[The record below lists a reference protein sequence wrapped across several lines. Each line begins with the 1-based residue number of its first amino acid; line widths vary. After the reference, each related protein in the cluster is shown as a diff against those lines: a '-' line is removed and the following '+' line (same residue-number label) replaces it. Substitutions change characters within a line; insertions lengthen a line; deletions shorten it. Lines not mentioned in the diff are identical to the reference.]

1 MQPLAVLCRNLLP
14 APWFASAFSPGMVLP
29 CHVFVHPLHSA
40 ALVWLAGAFG
50 FTIDRVADALI
61 GLSCIAIAATLASF
75 LMTYREGLPFRWP
88 LIAVTICTTAA
99 GLACL
104 LSAAV
109 IHDLHPR
116 LVAETPLV
124 VAILAV
130 VCACVLPF
138 LLPFLISKSRELE
151 SANLATQKTEARFLA
166 AAQSTEAAFFLLEA
180 LRAPDGLIEDFLFTY
195 INPNA
200 EKIIAKRSNEVLG
213 ARLTRILP
221 IDPDGNL
228 FRQFRL
234 VVLTGKPL
242 IHEFALRPNE
252 PDGPWMRHQVTKLDD
267 GIAITASDI
276 TDRKHA
282 ELNLVENDKH
292 DLLTGLPSR
301 RLLEDRIEQ
310 AIVRA
315 DRYRNKVA
323 VFLIN
328 LDGFERINE
337 SHGRK
342 FGDDLILSV
351 ATRLRAAIRATDTII
366 RLGGDEFVI
375 VMPDMRLEIDVR
387 HTAATLVAFLREPI
401 ILGGKTLRISCS
413 LGASI
418 YPDSAV
424 TVEDLLI
431 GADVALCR
439 AKMQGKNQ
447 YALYV
452 RPAEPASNSDAA
464 SDDSD
469 EDDSDDSEIEQCAD

>member
-1 MQPLAVLCRNLLP
+1 MQPLAVLCNRLP
-14 APWFASAFSPGMVLP
+14 TPWFASAFSPGMVLP
-29 CHVFVHPLHSA
+29 RHVFFHPLHSA
-40 ALVWLAGAFG
+40 ALVLLFGAFG
-50 FTIDRVADALI
+50 FTIDRVADTLI

-75 LMTYREGLPFRWP
+75 LTTYKEGLPFRRP
-88 LIAVTICTTAA
+88 LIAVTICTTVA

-104 LSAAV
+104 VSAAV
-109 IHDLHPR
+109 IHDRHPH
-116 LVAETPLV
+116 LVANAPLV

-130 VCACVLPF
+130 LCACLLPF

-151 SANLATQKTEARFLA
+151 SANLAVHKTEARFLA
-166 AAQSTEAAFFLLEA
+166 AAQSTDAAFFLLEA

-195 INPNA
+195 LNANA
-200 EKIIAKRSNEVLG
+200 EKIIAKRSSEVLG

-221 IDPDGNL
+221 IDPNGNL

-315 DRYRNKVA
+315 DRYRNKVG

-342 FGDDLILSV
+342 FGDELILSV

-418 YPDSAV
+418 YPDTGL
-424 TVEDLLI
+424 TVEDLLT

-452 RPAEPASNSDAA
+452 KPAEPASNSDAA
-464 SDDSD
+464 SHDDSN
-469 EDDSDDSEIEQCAD
+469 EDDDIEQCAD

>member
-1 MQPLAVLCRNLLP
+1 MQPLVVFGCTLP
-14 APWFASAFSPGMVLP
+14 PSPWFASAFSPGMGLP
-29 CHVFVHPLHSA
+29 CHVLVHPSLTAVILWA
-40 ALVWLAGAFG
+40 AAFG
-50 FTIDRVADALI
+50 FTIDRVADTLI

-75 LMTYREGLPFRWP
+75 LATYKVGLPFRWP
-88 LIAVTICTTAA
+88 LIAVTGCTAVA
-99 GLACL
+99 GVACL

-109 IHDLHPR
+109 IRDLHPR
-116 LVAETPLV
+116 LVAGAPLV

-130 VCACVLPF
+130 VCACVLPY
-138 LLPFLISKSRELE
+138 LLPFLIFKSRELE
-151 SANLATQKTEARFLA
+151 SASLTAQKAEARFLA
-166 AAQSTEAAFFLLEA
+166 AAQSTDAAFFLLEA

-195 INPNA
+195 LNANA
-200 EKIIAKRSNEVLG
+200 EKIIAKRSSEVLG

-221 IDPDGNL
+221 IDANGDL
-228 FRQFRL
+228 FRKFRL

-242 IHEFALRPNE
+242 IHEFPLHPNE
-252 PDGPWMRHQVTKLDD
+252 PEGPWMRHQVTKLDD

-282 ELNLVENDKH
+282 ELNLVESAQH
-292 DLLTGLPSR
+292 DPLTGLPSR
-301 RLLEDRIEQ
+301 DLLEDRIEQ

-315 DRYRNKVA
+315 DRYRDKVG

-328 LDGFERINE
+328 LDGFEKIND

-342 FGDDLILSV
+342 FGDEVILSV

-401 ILGGKTLRISCS
+401 ILAGKTLRISCS
-413 LGASI
+413 LGAAI
-418 YPDSAV
+418 YPDSALKV
-424 TVEDLLI
+424 QDLLE
-431 GADVALCR
+431 ATDVALCR

-452 RPAEPASNSDAA
+452 RPAKTDSDAA
-464 SDDSD
+464 SDDPAD
-469 EDDSDDSEIEQCAD
+469 DDSDIEQCAD

>member
-1 MQPLAVLCRNLLP
+1 MQPLVVFACSLLP
-14 APWFASAFSPGMVLP
+14 TPWFASAFSPGMVLP
-29 CHVFVHPLHSA
+29 RHALVHPSPTAVILWA
-40 ALVWLAGAFG
+40 AAFG
-50 FTIDRVADALI
+50 FTIDRVADTLI

-75 LMTYREGLPFRWP
+75 LMTYKVGLPFRWP
-88 LIAVTICTTAA
+88 LIAVTGCTAVA
-99 GLACL
+99 GVACL

-116 LVAETPLV
+116 LVAEAPLV
-124 VAILAV
+124 IAILAV
-130 VCACVLPF
+130 MCACVLPY

-151 SANLATQKTEARFLA
+151 SASLAAEKTEARFLA
-166 AAQSTEAAFFLLEA
+166 AAQSTDAAFFLLEA

-195 INPNA
+195 LNTNA
-200 EKIIAKRSNEVLG
+200 EKIIAKRSSEVLG

-221 IDPDGNL
+221 IDANGDL
-228 FRQFRL
+228 FRKFRL

-242 IHEFALRPNE
+242 IHEFALHPNE
-252 PDGPWMRHQVTKLDD
+252 LEGPWMRHQVTKLDD

-282 ELNLVENDKH
+282 ELNLVESAQQH
-292 DLLTGLPSR
+292 DPLTGLPSR
-301 RLLEDRIEQ
+301 HLLEDRIEQ

-315 DRYRNKVA
+315 DRYRDKVG

-328 LDGFERINE
+328 LDGFEKIND

-342 FGDDLILSV
+342 FGDEVILSV

-413 LGASI
+413 LGAAI
-418 YPDSAV
+418 YPDSALKV
-424 TVEDLLI
+424 QDLLED
-431 GADVALCR
+431 ADIALCR

-452 RPAEPASNSDAA
+452 RPAQPSSDA
-464 SDDSD
+464 SDDAATD
-469 EDDSDDSEIEQCAD
+469 DGDDSDIEQCAD